1 MNNYQKGD
9 FMKGFILIAVL
20 VIAVV
25 LFTNTRSEPGFNS
38 GPGCGGSGCH
48 TSSSGIVTA
57 EVLNNFQVRITVAG
71 TTSKVAG
78 ELVNSGGTVVAVNNS
93 TSSNPFILTA
103 PSAGTYTVNAGFKS
117 PSRQWGTTSA
127 VINVTGVDE
136 ELVGLRPESFA
147 LYSNYPNPFNPTTKI
162 RYAIANTA
170 FTSLKVYSLLGEE
183 VASLINE
190 EKTPGVYEINFDAAN
205 LTSGTYLYKLESGD
219 FSQTKK
225 MIILK

>member
-1 MNNYQKGD
+1 
-9 FMKGFILIAVL
+9 MKVTIFFIAVFTS
-20 VIAVV
+20 
-25 LFTNTRSEPGFNS
+25 LFLITYTNSQPDFNGTS
-38 GPGCGGSGCH
+38 PGCGGSGCH
-48 TSSSGIVTA
+48 STQSGIVTA
-57 EVLNNFQVRITVAG
+57 EVLNNFQVRITVTG

-103 PSAGTYTVNAGFKS
+103 PSAGTYTVNAGYKN
-117 PSRQWGTTSA
+117 PSLKWGNTSA
-127 VINVTGVDE
+127 VINVTGIDE
-136 ELVGLRPESFA
+136 ELVGLRPETFA
-147 LYSNYPNPFNPTTKI
+147 LYNNYPNPFNPSTKI
-162 RYAIANTA
+162 RYAIANTG

-190 EKTPGVYEINFDAAN
+190 EKTPGVYEINFDAVN